1 MARNLR
7 FLLIGVLFVGALLI
21 LCTQTFGQYYRG
33 TGPNQSNQSN
43 LELVIYPSG
52 LTAFFDHATGKLYI
66 YGSKVEE
73 CVMIRQLVAPGKKM
87 KRLKG

>member
-1 MARNLR
+1 MKSRSLKI
-7 FLLIGVLFVGALLI
+7 FLIGMLFMGVLVV

-33 TGPNQSNQSN
+33 TRTVAQSD

-52 LTAFFDHATGKLYI
+52 LTAFFNHETGKLYI

>member
-7 FLLIGVLFVGALLI
+7 FFLIGVVFTGALLI

-33 TGPNQSNQSN
+33 TKVPQSND

-52 LTAFFDHATGKLYI
+52 LTAFFNHETGKLYVYDSQI
-66 YGSKVEE
+66 EE
-73 CVMIRQLVAPGKKM
+73 CLMIRQLVAPGKKM
-87 KRLKG
+87 KRQKPRL